1 MAVKRQI
8 VWGVASLA
16 ALYVGV
22 TNALGLGEL
31 KLDSALNQPLDAT
44 ISLQGAANLDP
55 ADIRVSLADTAA
67 FQNAGLDR
75 AHFLTELRF
84 TPTVQNNQLV
94 IRVQSTN
101 PVREPYLNFLV
112 ELRRPSG
119 RLLREYTLLL
129 DPPMYQ
135 PPSMQPRPAAAPVS
149 SAPVSRQPASAPRQ
163 SASAA
168 PVTAVPL
175 PQLEAAP
182 GAKQYRT
189 SAGDSLWTIAAQTRP
204 NDSVSIPETMRAI
217 RALNPNAF
225 IDGDPARLRVGQL
238 LTLPTADQLGTTS
251 DSAPEQEAA
260 SNPEETA
267 AAMTPPLSTASARS
281 ADSSRDVANQ
291 SSIQGESSGST
302 DAAGTP
308 SARLRIEEEAVEASQ
323 GDAIELAARLR
334 NLEARFN
341 VMLDELDARDRQI
354 ASLQAELDILRQ
366 AQQAEGA
373 SSSNAIEGA
382 AGETLTAS
390 QGTDGGD
397 VSATGS
403 EQPVAGAVEA
413 EVLPPQEQS
422 LPTDTETQAVA
433 GETQAVEQQ
442 SLLLRWW
449 PALLALLAVL
459 IGLLAFARKRSTDD
473 DEPDADQPER
483 VMPAQPVT
491 PKAEPIAPLAAAAG
505 AAAARPAP
513 VRSAPKPVDPL
524 DGVELYITYGRFAEA
539 RSMLDKAIE
548 QQPNRLDLRYK
559 QLRVL
564 AELGEARAFAAQ
576 ERQILDMKGDVAR
589 IEQIKGRFPELF
601 ASTDADLVEQ
611 VDRVE
616 PMLDDEPTTPQP
628 ASTTEA
634 DELAATQLNLNDFTL
649 DPDWDLIEGLTS
661 DPVRK
666 GTESA
671 EPKSD
676 EPFESSLHEF
686 PEIEELHGEHD
697 EHFPGRGTAD
707 DSRPGQK

>member
-55 ADIRVSLADTAA
+55 ADIRVSLADAAA
-67 FQNAGLDR
+67 FQSAGLDR

-84 TPTVQNNQLV
+84 TPTMQNNQLV

-101 PVREPYLNFLV
+101 PVREPFLNFLV

-135 PPSMQPRPAAAPVS
+135 PPSVQPRPAAAPVS
-149 SAPVSRQPASAPRQ
+149 SAPVSREPASAPRQ
-163 SASAA
+163 GARAA
-168 PVTAVPL
+168 PATAAPL
-175 PQLEAAP
+175 PQLEAVP

-204 NDSVSIPETMRAI
+204 DDSVSIPETMRAI
-217 RALNPNAF
+217 RALNPDAF
-225 IDGDPARLRVGQL
+225 INGDPARLRVGQL
-238 LTLPTADQLGTTS
+238 LTLPTADQLGVAS
-251 DSAPEQEAA
+251 ESVAEQAAA
-260 SNPEETA
+260 SNLDETV
-267 AAMTPPLSTASARS
+267 AAMTPPLSTASSRTAE
-281 ADSSRDVANQ
+281 ASRDVASQ
-291 SSIQGESSGST
+291 FSAQGESSGST
-302 DAAGTP
+302 DAAGSP
-308 SARLRIEEEAVEASQ
+308 NARLRIEEEAVDASQ

-373 SSSNAIEGA
+373 STSTATEGA
-382 AGETLTAS
+382 AGETLTAAEE
-390 QGTDGGD
+390 TDGSD
-397 VSATGS
+397 VSVTGS
-403 EQPVAGAVEA
+403 GQPEAGAVEA
-413 EVLPPQEQS
+413 EVLAPQQQP
-422 LPTDTETQAVA
+422 LPAGTETQP
-433 GETQAVEQQ
+433 VEQE
-442 SLLLRWW
+442 SLVSRWW

-459 IGLLAFARKRSTDD
+459 IGLLAFARKRSADD
-473 DEPDADQPER
+473 GEPETDQPER
-483 VMPAQPVT
+483 VMSAQPVT
-491 PKAEPIAPLAAAAG
+491 PTIEPVAPLAMAAG
-505 AAAARPAP
+505 VEAARPAS

-539 RSMLDKAIE
+539 RGMLEKAIE

-576 ERQILDMKGDVAR
+576 ERQILDMNGDVGR
-589 IEQIKGRFPELF
+589 IEQIKGRFPALF
-601 ASTDADLVEQ
+601 AANDADLVEQ

-616 PMLDDEPTTPQP
+616 PMLDDEPITPES
-628 ASTTEA
+628 ASATEA
-634 DELAATQLNLNDFTL
+634 EELAATQLNLNDFTL

-661 DPVRK
+661 GPVRK
-666 GTESA
+666 DAEPT

-686 PEIEELHGEHD
+686 PEIEELHDEHD
-697 EHFPGRGTAD
+697 EHFPGRGKEG